1 MSNMENEG
9 MVDVEDISKCV
20 TNEEAMIELVTV
32 TSKDDDNTVVDKV
45 IEKKDNITD
54 ILAISKE
61 TLVTETKEKAE
72 EEKKVIEDD
81 YWKITSNGEIKIN
94 LMESTKIKELE
105 RIGDDIKEVYNINDQ
120 IEA

>member
-1 MSNMENEG
+1 M
-9 MVDVEDISKCV
+9 K
-20 TNEEAMIELVTV
+20 AMIELVTV
-32 TSKDDDNTVVDKV
+32 TSKDDDNIVVDKV
-45 IEKKDNITD
+45 IEKKDNITN

-72 EEKKVIEDD
+72 EGKKVIEDD

-105 RIGDDIKEVYNINDQ
+105 RIGVDIKEVYNINDQ